1 MAYLLS
7 GSEIRAPHQLSE
19 SNATLMVQNKALN
32 GTVNRD
38 YMGSNKR
45 VWELEYNNVMPTD
58 YNTIKTIYD
67 TYLST
72 NTAVTWEVTEA
83 NYTVSSTTVHV
94 TLDERGFKVR
104 GNDYISDFK
113 LTLVEV

>member
-7 GSEIRAPHQLSE
+7 GSEIRAPHSFNE
-19 SNATLMVQNKALN
+19 SNSTLVAQNKALD

-38 YMGSNKR
+38 YFGSNKR
-45 VWELEYNNVMPTD
+45 VWELDYNNVVGSD
-58 YNTIKTIYD
+58 YAVIKAIYD

-72 NTAVTWEVTEA
+72 NTPVSWEITET
-83 NYTVSSTTVHV
+83 NYTISSTTVHL
-94 TLDERGFKVR
+94 TLDNRGFKVR